1 MSVRSWA
8 VQGAGSVDKLTCID
22 GEKTATR
29 SEIGGSRDTNKY
41 CLRVPNKGNY
51 LDGEKS
57 ERAKALYASR
67 AGYVG
72 SLTRIRREIEVH
84 KMSNGKLYD
93 IGKKLESYDNGWNEF
108 VSTHEKYLDVIDSDN

>member
-1 MSVRSWA
+1 MSVRSWP
-8 VQGAGSVDKLTCID
+8 VQRAGSVDKLTCID

-72 SLTRIRREIEVH
+72 SLTRIRREIEAH

-93 IGKKLESYDNGWNEF
+93 IEKKLESYDNGWN
-108 VSTHEKYLDVIDSDN
+108 

>member
-1 MSVRSWA
+1 MSVRSWP
-8 VQGAGSVDKLTCID
+8 VQGAGSVDKLTSID

-29 SEIGGSRDTNKY
+29 SEIGDSRATNKY
-41 CLRVPNKGNY
+41 CFRVPNKGNY

-67 AGYVG
+67 AAYVG
-72 SLTRIRREIEVH
+72 ILTRIGREVEAH

-93 IGKKLESYDNGWNEF
+93 IEKKLESYDNKNKIQRRLG
-108 VSTHEKYLDVIDSDN
+108 KQ